1 MKTMIE
7 VQYQEKNVKDGDLDK
22 YVKETLKEQGVKTT
36 EVETLNIYYLP
47 ETAKVFFVAIKK
59 DGSELK
65 GELDVNAMPEYPEVV
80 KKPAAKK
87 APAKKAPAAKA
98 PAKAVAAK
106 EYDRGIIVCRTGIGV
121 SIAANK
127 VKGAYAACIHDVY
140 QAQRAQLSNHANI
153 ITMGSQVI
161 GIELAKQLVKEYLSV
176 EWDPN
181 CRSVAKVQRIIDFE
195 NEE

>member
-1 MKTMIE
+1 MIALGA
-7 VQYQEKNVKDGDLDK
+7 DHGGFL
-22 YVKETLKEQGVKTT
+22 LKE
-36 EVETLNIYYLP
+36 
-47 ETAKVFFVAIKK
+47 AIKAYLEQENIAYH
-59 DGSELK
+59 DFGTYSE
-65 GELDVNAMPEYPEVV
+65 DSVDY
-80 KKPAAKK
+80 
-87 APAKKAPAAKA
+87 APIAEQVAH
-98 PAKAVAAK
+98 AVANGEAEK
-106 EYDRGIIVCRTGIGV
+106 GILCCGTGIGI